1 MKNKDLMKL
10 LDGIQEDG
18 DDTPKEKRIILIDA
32 LNLFFRNFAV
42 IGTLNS
48 NGAHVGGLGGF
59 FRSLGALIRN
69 IEADQVYVVFD
80 GIGGSDSRKN
90 IIPEYKSGRRATRI
104 TNWEAFDSVEDEN
117 DSQIDQ
123 IQRIAQYLKTL
134 PVKTVQID
142 KVEADD
148 VIAYMG
154 EELSHD
160 PNNKIF
166 IVSSDKDYL
175 QLAKENLVIYRPI
188 EKKYYTPDT
197 ILEKFGCSVDNFLLY
212 KLLMGDSSDKIE
224 GLKGLGPK
232 KLYKYFPELRGK
244 ELGLD
249 GLLKIAEDKLTEH
262 ILYARLLSDPH
273 GLKKKYKVM
282 DLSKPMIDEND
293 IKYLDKFMKEPT
305 PTFQPQIFLKMYNTD
320 NLGNLIRNVDVWLKE
335 RFEKLV

>member
-1 MKNKDLMKL
+1 MENKDLINL
-10 LDGIQEDG
+10 LDGIQEDR

-175 QLAKENLVIYRPI
+175 QLAKENLIIYRPI
-188 EKKYYTPDT
+188 EKKYYTPET
-197 ILEKFGCSVDNFLLY
+197 ILETFGYSVDNFLLY

-244 ELGLD
+244 GLGLE
-249 GLLKIAEDKLTEH
+249 GLLKIAENKLTEH

-273 GLKKKYKVM
+273 GLKKKHKVM

>member
-48 NGAHVGGLGGF
+48 EGAHVGGLGGF

-69 IEADQVYVVFD
+69 LEADQVYVVFD
-80 GIGGSDSRKN
+80 GIGGSNNRKN
-90 IIPEYKSGRRATRI
+90 LIPEYKSGRMNSRI
-104 TNWEAFDSVEDEN
+104 TNWEAFDSVEDESN
-117 DSQIDQ
+117 SQIDQ
-123 IQRIAQYLKTL
+123 ITRIAQYLKTL

-148 VIAYMG
+148 VIAYVG
-154 EELSHD
+154 EKLSHD
-160 PNNKIF
+160 KNNKIF

-175 QLAKENLVIYRPI
+175 QLAKENLIIYRPI
-188 EKKYYTPDT
+188 EKKYYTSST
-197 ILEKFGCSVDNFLLY
+197 VEEQFGCPAENFILY

-224 GLKGLGPK
+224 GVKGLGPK
-232 KLYKYFPELRGK
+232 KLYKYFPELK
-244 ELGLD
+244 NKGLD
-249 GLLKIAEDKLTEH
+249 LEELLNIAEKKLKEH
-262 ILYARLLSDPH
+262 IIYARLLSDPY
-273 GLKKKYKVM
+273 GLKNKYKIM
-282 DLSKPMIDEND
+282 DLSKPMIDESD
-293 IKYLDKFMKEPT
+293 IKYLDKFMEEPT
-305 PTFQPQIFLKMYNTD
+305 PTFHPQVFLKMYNTD

>member
-1 MKNKDLMKL
+1 MENKDLINL
-10 LDGIQEDG
+10 LDGIQEDR

-148 VIAYMG
+148 VIAYMR

-175 QLAKENLVIYRPI
+175 QLAKENLIIYRPI
-188 EKKYYTPDT
+188 EKKYYTPET
-197 ILEKFGCSVDNFLLY
+197 ILETFGCSVDNFLLY

-232 KLYKYFPELRGK
+232 KLYKYFPELRG
-244 ELGLD
+244 EGLGLE
-249 GLLKIAEDKLTEH
+249 GLLKIAENKLTEH

-273 GLKKKYKVM
+273 GLKKKHKVM

>member
-1 MKNKDLMKL
+1 MENKDLINL
-10 LDGIQEDG
+10 LDGIQEDR

-175 QLAKENLVIYRPI
+175 QLAKENLIIYRPI
-188 EKKYYTPDT
+188 EKKYYTPET
-197 ILEKFGCSVDNFLLY
+197 ILETFGCSVDNFLLY

-244 ELGLD
+244 GLGLE
-249 GLLKIAEDKLTEH
+249 GLLKIAENKLTEH

-273 GLKKKYKVM
+273 GLKKKHKVM

>member
-18 DDTPKEKRIILIDA
+18 DDTPKEKRIILIDG

-59 FRSLGALIRN
+59 FRSLGALVRN

-244 ELGLD
+244 GLGLD

>member
-1 MKNKDLMKL
+1 METKDLMKL
-10 LDGIQEDG
+10 LNQVQEDG
-18 DDTPKEKRIILIDA
+18 DSTPQGKRIIMIDA

-42 IGTLNS
+42 IGALNS

-59 FRSLGALIRN
+59 FRSLGALIKN
-69 IEADQVYVVFD
+69 IEADEVYVVFD
-80 GIGGSDSRKN
+80 GIGGSESRKN
-90 IIPEYKSGRRATRI
+90 IIPEYKSGRRQSRI

-154 EELSHD
+154 VELAKD
-160 PNNKIF
+160 PTNKIF

-175 QLAKENLVIYRPI
+175 QLVQENLIVYRPI
-188 EKKYYTPDT
+188 EKKYYTPST
-197 ILEKFGCSVDNFLLY
+197 ILDSFGCSVENFILF
-212 KLLMGDSSDKIE
+212 KLLMGDGSDKIE

-232 KLYKYFPELRGK
+232 KLYKFFPELRGK
-244 ELGLD
+244 KLGLD
-249 GLLKIAEDKLTEH
+249 GLLKLAESKLGEH

-293 IKYLDKFMKEPT
+293 EKFLDKFMTEPT
-305 PTFQPQIFLKMYNTD
+305 PEFLPKIFLKMYNTD

>member
-1 MKNKDLMKL
+1 MDKNDLMKL
-10 LDGIQEDG
+10 LNNVQGGG
-18 DDTPKEKRIILIDA
+18 DDTPKEKRIIMIDA

-59 FRSLGALIRN
+59 FRSLGALIKN

-80 GIGGSDSRKN
+80 GIGGSESRKN
-90 IIPEYKSGRRATRI
+90 IIPEYKSGRRQSRI

-134 PVKTVQID
+134 PVRTIQID

-154 EELSHD
+154 VELAKD
-160 PNNKIF
+160 PINKIF

-175 QLAKENLVIYRPI
+175 QLVQENLIVYRPI
-188 EKKYYTPDT
+188 EKKYYTPST
-197 ILEKFGCSVDNFLLY
+197 ILDSFGCSVENFILF
-212 KLLMGDSSDKIE
+212 KLLMGDGSDKIE

-232 KLYKYFPELRGK
+232 KLYKFFPELRGK
-244 ELGLD
+244 KLGLD
-249 GLLKIAEDKLTEH
+249 GLLELAESKLGEH

-273 GLKKKYKVM
+273 GLEKKYKVM
-282 DLSKPMIDEND
+282 DLSKPMIDKND
-293 IKYLDKFMKEPT
+293 KKFLDKFMIEPT
-305 PTFQPQIFLKMYNTD
+305 PEFLPKIFLKMYNTD

>member
-59 FRSLGALIRN
+59 FRSLGALVRN

-244 ELGLD
+244 GLGLD

>member
-1 MKNKDLMKL
+1 MENKDLINL
-10 LDGIQEDG
+10 LDGIQEDR

-59 FRSLGALIRN
+59 FRSLGALVRN

-175 QLAKENLVIYRPI
+175 QLAKENLIIYRPI
-188 EKKYYTPDT
+188 EKKYYTPET
-197 ILEKFGCSVDNFLLY
+197 ILETFGCSVDNFLLY

-244 ELGLD
+244 GLGLE
-249 GLLKIAEDKLTEH
+249 GLLKIAENKLTEH

-273 GLKKKYKVM
+273 GLKKKHKVM

>member
-1 MKNKDLMKL
+1 MENKDLINL
-10 LDGIQEDG
+10 LDGIQEDR

-175 QLAKENLVIYRPI
+175 QLAKENLIIYRPI
-188 EKKYYTPDT
+188 EKKYYTPET
-197 ILEKFGCSVDNFLLY
+197 ILETFGCSVDNFLLY

-232 KLYKYFPELRGK
+232 KLYKYFPELRG
-244 ELGLD
+244 EGLGLE
-249 GLLKIAEDKLTEH
+249 GLLKIAENKLTEH

>member
-175 QLAKENLVIYRPI
+175 QLAKENLIIYRPI
-188 EKKYYTPDT
+188 EKKYYTPET
-197 ILEKFGCSVDNFLLY
+197 ILETFGCSVDNFLLY

-244 ELGLD
+244 GLGLE
-249 GLLKIAEDKLTEH
+249 GLLKIAENKLTEH

-273 GLKKKYKVM
+273 GLKKKHKVM

>member
-1 MKNKDLMKL
+1 MKL

>member
-1 MKNKDLMKL
+1 MENKDLMNL
-10 LDGIQEDG
+10 LNDIQEGG
-18 DDTPKEKRIILIDA
+18 DDTPQTKRIIFIDA
-32 LNLFFRNFAV
+32 LNLFFRNFSV

-48 NGAHVGGLGGF
+48 EGAHVGGLGGF
-59 FRSLGALIRN
+59 FRSLGALIKN

-90 IIPEYKSGRRATRI
+90 LIPEYKSGRRASRI

-117 DSQIDQ
+117 SSQIDQ

-148 VIAYMG
+148 VIAYMAD
-154 EELSHD
+154 ELSND
-160 PNNKIF
+160 ENNKIF

-175 QLAKENLVIYRPI
+175 QLVKENLIVYRPI
-188 EKKYYTPDT
+188 EKKYYTPRT
-197 ILEKFGCSVDNFLLY
+197 ILDKFGCSVENFILY

-232 KLYKYFPELRGK
+232 KLYKYFPELRGE

-249 GLLKIAEDKLTEH
+249 GLLKLAESKLTEH
-262 ILYARLLSDPH
+262 ILYARLLNDPH

-293 IKYLDKFMKEPT
+293 IKFLDKFMKEST
-305 PTFQPQIFLKMYNTD
+305 PEFHPQIFLKMYHMD
-320 NLGNLIRNVDVWLKE
+320 NLGNLIRNVDVWLRE

>member
-1 MKNKDLMKL
+1 MESKDLMNL
-10 LDGIQEDG
+10 LNQVQEDG
-18 DDTPKEKRIILIDA
+18 DNTPKEKRIIMIDA

-42 IGTLNS
+42 IGTLNE

-59 FRSLGALIRN
+59 FRSLGALIKN
-69 IEADQVYVVFD
+69 IEADEVYVVFD
-80 GIGGSDSRKN
+80 GIGGSESRKN
-90 IIPEYKSGRRATRI
+90 IIPEYKSGRRASRI
-104 TNWEAFDSVEDEN
+104 TNWEAFDTVEDEN
-117 DSQIDQ
+117 SSQVDQ

-134 PVKTVQID
+134 PVKTIQID

-154 EELSHD
+154 DELSKD

-175 QLAKENLVIYRPI
+175 QLVKDNLIVYRPI
-188 EKKYYTPDT
+188 EKKYYTPST
-197 ILEKFGCSVDNFLLY
+197 IAESFGCSVENFILF
-212 KLLMGDSSDKIE
+212 KLLMGDGSDKIE

-232 KLYKYFPELRGK
+232 KLYKYFPELRGEK
-244 ELGLD
+244 LGLD
-249 GLLKIAEDKLTEH
+249 GLLELAESKLGEH

-273 GLKKKYKVM
+273 GLEKKYKVM
-282 DLSKPMIDEND
+282 DLSKPMIDKND
-293 IKYLDKFMKEPT
+293 IEFLNKFMKEPT
-305 PTFQPQIFLKMYNTD
+305 PEFLPQIFLKMYNTD

>member
-273 GLKKKYKVM
+273 GLKKKHKVM

>member
-1 MKNKDLMKL
+1 MENKDLINL
-10 LDGIQEDG
+10 LDGIQEDR

-48 NGAHVGGLGGF
+48 NGAHVGCLGGF

-69 IEADQVYVVFD
+69 IEADQVYFVFD

-175 QLAKENLVIYRPI
+175 QLAKENLIIYRPI
-188 EKKYYTPDT
+188 EKKYYTPET
-197 ILEKFGCSVDNFLLY
+197 ILETFGCSVDNFLLY

-232 KLYKYFPELRGK
+232 KLYKYFPELRG
-244 ELGLD
+244 EGLGLE
-249 GLLKIAEDKLTEH
+249 GLLKIAENKLTEH

-273 GLKKKYKVM
+273 GLKKKHKVM

>member
-59 FRSLGALIRN
+59 FRSLGALVRN

-244 ELGLD
+244 GLGLD

-273 GLKKKYKVM
+273 GLKKKHKVM

>member
-1 MKNKDLMKL
+1 MENKDLINL
-10 LDGIQEDG
+10 LDGIQEDR

-175 QLAKENLVIYRPI
+175 QLAKENLIIYRPI
-188 EKKYYTPDT
+188 EKKYYTPET
-197 ILEKFGCSVDNFLLY
+197 ILETFGCSVDNFLLY

-232 KLYKYFPELRGK
+232 KLYKYFPELRG
-244 ELGLD
+244 EGLGLE
-249 GLLKIAEDKLTEH
+249 GLLKIAENKLTEH

-273 GLKKKYKVM
+273 GLKKKHKVM

>member
-42 IGTLNS
+42 IGALNS

-59 FRSLGALIRN
+59 FRSLGALIKN

>member
-197 ILEKFGCSVDNFLLY
+197 ILEKFGCSVDNFY
-212 KLLMGDSSDKIE
+212 YIN
-224 GLKGLGPK
+224 
-232 KLYKYFPELRGK
+232 Y
-244 ELGLD
+244 
-249 GLLKIAEDKLTEH
+249 
-262 ILYARLLSDPH
+262 
-273 GLKKKYKVM
+273 
-282 DLSKPMIDEND
+282 
-293 IKYLDKFMKEPT
+293 
-305 PTFQPQIFLKMYNTD
+305 
-320 NLGNLIRNVDVWLKE
+320 
-335 RFEKLV
+335 

>member
-148 VIAYMG
+148 VIVYMG

-282 DLSKPMIDEND
+282 DLSKPMIDESD
-293 IKYLDKFMKEPT
+293 IKYLDKFMEEPT
-305 PTFQPQIFLKMYNTD
+305 PTFHPQVFLKMYNTD

>member
-1 MKNKDLMKL
+1 MENKDLINL
-10 LDGIQEDG
+10 LDGIQEDR

-123 IQRIAQYLKTL
+123 IQRITQYLKTL

-175 QLAKENLVIYRPI
+175 QLAKENLIIYRPI
-188 EKKYYTPDT
+188 EKKYYTPET
-197 ILEKFGCSVDNFLLY
+197 ILETFGCSVDNFLLY

-244 ELGLD
+244 GLGLE
-249 GLLKIAEDKLTEH
+249 GLLKIAENKLTEH

-273 GLKKKYKVM
+273 GLKKKHKVM

>member
-1 MKNKDLMKL
+1 MEKKDLMKL

-18 DDTPKEKRIILIDA
+18 DNTPKEKRIILIDA

-48 NGAHVGGLGGF
+48 DGTHVGGLGGF

-69 IEADQVYVVFD
+69 LEADQVYVVFD
-80 GIGGSDSRKN
+80 GIGSSNNRKN
-90 IIPEYKSGRRATRI
+90 LIPEYKSGRSVSRI
-104 TNWEAFDSVEDEN
+104 TNWEVFDSVEDESN
-117 DSQIDQ
+117 SQIDQ
-123 IQRIAQYLKTL
+123 IVRIAQYLKTL
-134 PVKTVQID
+134 PVKTVSID

-148 VIAYMG
+148 VIAYVG

-175 QLAKENLVIYRPI
+175 QLVKDNVIVYRPI
-188 EKKYYTPDT
+188 EKKYYTPAT
-197 ILEKFGCSVDNFLLY
+197 VLEQFGCPADNFILY

-224 GLKGLGPK
+224 GVKGLGPK
-232 KLYKYFPELRGK
+232 KLYKFFPELK
-244 ELGLD
+244 TSGLNLK
-249 GLLKIAEDKLTEH
+249 GLLEIAENKLKEH
-262 ILYARLLSDPH
+262 IIYARLLSDPQ
-273 GLKKKYKVM
+273 GLKNKYKIM

-293 IKYLDKFMKEPT
+293 IKFLDQFMIEPT
-305 PTFQPQIFLKMYNTD
+305 PKFHPQIFMKMYNQD

>member
-59 FRSLGALIRN
+59 FRSLGALVRN

-148 VIAYMG
+148 VIDYMG

-244 ELGLD
+244 GLGLD

-273 GLKKKYKVM
+273 GLKKKHKVM